1 MPETIEHY
9 LESYEPAQLAELLD
23 FLRIPSISALP
34 EHGADLAHAADS
46 VANALREAGVP
57 EVEIVPTAGWPA
69 VVGRWQVSG
78 ERPTVLVYG
87 HFDVQP
93 ADPLDLWESPPFEPE
108 IRDEVIY
115 ARGSS
120 DMKANLL
127 AIINAVAAFRHT
139 TGQPPVNLA
148 FLFEGEE
155 EIGSPN
161 LAEVVKAK
169 RDLLACDVVLSVDGG
184 VEGPETPSL
193 TVALK
198 GLAACQIDLTTSTT
212 DLHSGMYGASVP
224 NAARAIAKLVSS
236 FHDDEGRVAVAGF
249 YDDVRDLT
257 PEDRA
262 EIATPPDDDA
272 EIMDQAGVRELVGEA
287 GYTPRERMWARPTLD
302 INGIWSG
309 FQGAGTKTVTP
320 AEGHAKITC
329 RLVPDQD
336 PSRILDLIEQHV
348 AAHLPPGAGAGVVR
362 FQGSAWPASIRRDH
376 PALHAAKEVLRHE
389 YNGVDPLITRTGGTV
404 PAVALLQRELGAETV
419 TMAFSLAGS
428 RAHAPNEWHRVVD
441 FRRGPRAYT
450 AYLAALAE
458 LDLTGGQGG

>member
-1 MPETIEHY
+1 MTETIEHY
-9 LESYEPAQLAELLD
+9 LATQQPAHLAELLD
-23 FLRIPSISALP
+23 LLRMPSISALP
-34 EHGADLAHAADS
+34 GHAPDIERAAAL
-46 VANALREAGVP
+46 VAGALRRAGVP
-57 EVEIVPTAGWPA
+57 EVEIAPTAGWPS
-69 VVGRWQVSG
+69 VIGRWHVSD
-78 ERPTVLVYG
+78 ELPAVLIYG

-93 ADPLDLWESPPFEPE
+93 PDPLDLWESPPFEPE
-108 IRDEVIY
+108 IRDGVIY

-127 AIINAVAAFRHT
+127 SIINAVAACHQT
-139 TGQPPVNLA
+139 AGQPSVNLS

-161 LAEVVKAK
+161 LAALVDAK
-169 RDLLACDVVLSVDGG
+169 RDMLAADVVLSVDGG
-184 VEGPETPSL
+184 MEGPETPSL

-198 GLAACQIDLTTSTT
+198 GLAACQINLTTSTT

-224 NAARAIAKLVSS
+224 NAARAIAKLVST
-236 FHDDEGRVAVAGF
+236 FHDDDGRVTVAGF
-249 YDDVRDLT
+249 YDDVKDLS

-272 EIMDQAGVRELVGEA
+272 EIQSQAGVRELIGEA

-320 AEGHAKITC
+320 AQGHAKVTC

-336 PSRILDLIEQHV
+336 PARIVELIERHV
-348 AAHLPPGAGAGVVR
+348 ASHLPAGASAEVVR
-362 FQGSAWPASIRRDH
+362 FAGSAWPSSIRRDH
-376 PALHAAKEVLRHE
+376 PALAAAKDVLRRE
-389 YNGVDPLITRTGGTV
+389 YGGTEPLITRSGGTV
-404 PAVALLQRELGAETV
+404 PAVALLQRALGAETV

-428 RAHAPNEWHRVVD
+428 RAHAPNEWFRVVD
-441 FRRGPRAYT
+441 FYRGPPVFIN
-450 AYLAALAE
+450 YLRELAGS
-458 LDLTGGQGG
+458 DLKRR